1 MAEVRRLHT
10 QVHVTFRSYQTT
22 PPSYTYI
29 LVPMEPQLHLLPTL
43 NDVELNNHSNNSHSN
58 NNHSNSSN
66 NNHSGNITVLAIKES
81 VVAGLRE
88 KYGWVVEVADVILAS
103 DGVVLYDTWVG
114 NDFGLG
120 SHSGALVSLSYR
132 CLDLKQDA
140 TFNNNKKNKKKKNK
154 NSSVR
159 PPCSPSLPMELATTN
174 DDDTTNNNN
183 NNNNRGELRA
193 AAANVQRCL
202 QEVRSSA
209 QQVHVGIGA
218 VFKQVS
224 RDLDMFVRHL
234 LKAIENREN
243 GKGDYRFIT
252 GL

>member
-58 NNHSNSSN
+58 NSSNRN

-140 TFNNNKKNKKKKNK
+140 TFNNNKKKNKKKNK

-174 DDDTTNNNN
+174 DDDTN
-183 NNNNRGELRA
+183 NNNNRRDLRA

-243 GKGDYRFIT
+243 GKGVIT

>member
-58 NNHSNSSN
+58 NSSNRN

-174 DDDTTNNNN
+174 DDDTTTNN
-183 NNNNRGELRA
+183 NNNNRGDLRA

>member
-58 NNHSNSSN
+58 NSSNRN

-81 VVAGLRE
+81 VVVGLRE

-140 TFNNNKKNKKKKNK
+140 TFNNNKKKKKKKNK

-174 DDDTTNNNN
+174 DDDDTTNNNN
-183 NNNNRGELRA
+183 NNRGDLRA

>member
-174 DDDTTNNNN
+174 DDNTNNN
-183 NNNNRGELRA
+183 NNNNRGDLRA

-243 GKGDYRFIT
+243 GKGGYRFIT

>member
-43 NDVELNNHSNNSHSN
+43 NDVELNNHSNNTHSN
-58 NNHSNSSN
+58 NSSNRN

-140 TFNNNKKNKKKKNK
+140 TFNNNKKNKKNK

-174 DDDTTNNNN
+174 DDDDTTNNN

-243 GKGDYRFIT
+243 GKGVIKA

>member
-140 TFNNNKKNKKKKNK
+140 TFNNNKKKKKKNK

-174 DDDTTNNNN
+174 DDDDTTTNN

-224 RDLDMFVRHL
+224 RDLDMFGRHL

-243 GKGDYRFIT
+243 GKGVIT

>member
-1 MAEVRRLHT
+1 
-10 QVHVTFRSYQTT
+10 
-22 PPSYTYI
+22 
-29 LVPMEPQLHLLPTL
+29 
-43 NDVELNNHSNNSHSN
+43 
-58 NNHSNSSN
+58 
-66 NNHSGNITVLAIKES
+66 
-81 VVAGLRE
+81 
-88 KYGWVVEVADVILAS
+88 
-103 DGVVLYDTWVG
+103 
-114 NDFGLG
+114 
-120 SHSGALVSLSYR
+120 
-132 CLDLKQDA
+132 
-140 TFNNNKKNKKKKNK
+140 
-154 NSSVR
+154 
-159 PPCSPSLPMELATTN
+159 MELATTN
-174 DDDTTNNNN
+174 DDDTTTTN

>member
-43 NDVELNNHSNNSHSN
+43 NDVELNNHSNNNHSN
-58 NNHSNSSN
+58 NSSN
-66 NNHSGNITVLAIKES
+66 RNDNHSGNITVLAIKES
-81 VVAGLRE
+81 VVVGLRE

-140 TFNNNKKNKKKKNK
+140 TFNNKKKNKKKKNK

-174 DDDTTNNNN
+174 DDDDTTNNNN
-183 NNNNRGELRA
+183 NNRGDLRA